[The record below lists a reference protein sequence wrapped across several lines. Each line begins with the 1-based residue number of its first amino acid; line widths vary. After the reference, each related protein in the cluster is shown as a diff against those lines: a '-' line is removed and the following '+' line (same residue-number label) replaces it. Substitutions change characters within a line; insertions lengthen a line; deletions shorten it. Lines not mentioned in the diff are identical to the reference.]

1 VGADKYMEWID
12 LPSSFLCSAAILAVF
27 MTLLLMLRRESYSD
41 GIEDRGAATKSKFLS
56 RARKA
61 RAKSII
67 VEGRATICQQ
77 QRQQQQGSMN
87 SP

>member
-1 VGADKYMEWID
+1 VGVDKYMGWID

-27 MTLLLMLRRESYSD
+27 MTLLLMLRREGYSD
-41 GIEDRGAATKSKFLS
+41 GVEDRGAATKSKFLS

-67 VEGRATICQQ
+67 VEGRATICQRQ
-77 QRQQQQGSMN
+77 QQQQQGSMN